1 MNIDFS
7 KHAGFSIYVILL
19 MLSGITMVLFGS
31 ALARRSSAFGRAL
44 SVLAGLGFFG
54 YGFYLAFIFSG
65 GHYVIFF
72 YAFAVPVVMIIRA
85 ITGSAT
91 ARRNVQPPAS
101 YPMAY
106 PAPGYYSQPYPT
118 LSTGQPYFV
127 PSQPDRAY
135 PGQAYPGQAYPG
147 QAYPGQPSPAP
158 QYAVAPINAPAPP
171 KPTMPVWPP
180 TA

>member
-1 MNIDFS
+1 MATPFPGKGLAVNIDFS
-7 KHAGFSIYVILL
+7 HHAGFSTYVILL
-19 MLSGITMVLFGS
+19 MLSGVAMVLFGS
-31 ALARRSSAFGRAL
+31 AIARRSTAFGRAF

-72 YAFAVPVVMIIRA
+72 YAFAVPIGMIIRT
-85 ITGSAT
+85 ITASAT
-91 ARRNVQPPAS
+91 ARRHAQAAPS
-101 YPMAY
+101 YPLSY
-106 PAPGYYSQPYPT
+106 PTAGYYRQPYPT

-127 PSQPDRAY
+127 PSHPD
-135 PGQAYPGQAYPG
+135 
-147 QAYPGQPSPAP
+147 QAYPGQPLP
-158 QYAVAPINAPAPP
+158 QYAIAPISAPAPDPRNAP